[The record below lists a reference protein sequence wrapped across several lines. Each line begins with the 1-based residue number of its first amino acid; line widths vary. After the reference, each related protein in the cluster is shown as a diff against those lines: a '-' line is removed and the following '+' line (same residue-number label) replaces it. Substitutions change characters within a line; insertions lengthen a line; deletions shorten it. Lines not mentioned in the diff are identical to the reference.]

1 MASLKIIGL
10 EMLMCHARELI
21 PRLCMINIFKFAT
34 HTYDTMDAT
43 NTPFNVLVNHLQI
56 PKRDGC
62 TNTLKQRFREKKSFV
77 DTWI

>member
-21 PRLCMINIFKFAT
+21 PRLCMINFFKFAI
-34 HTYDTMDAT
+34 HTYDTMDTT
-43 NTPFNVLVNHLQI
+43 NTLFNVLVNHLQI

-62 TNTLKQRFREKKSFV
+62 TSTLKQRFREKTSLL
-77 DTWI
+77 I